1 MNESRSGQ
9 QYLETAPVGAVR
21 VTITGAAGEIGSS
34 LAAHLASRYQLRLLY
49 NRSVP
54 VIVADAVATARASGR
69 PVTIAGGHEVAVADV
84 TDFDQVMEAV
94 RGTDAIVHLAAV
106 PSVQAPWQ
114 AVLDANIQGCYT
126 VYEGALRTGVP
137 RVVFA
142 SSNHASGFYERDGIP
157 TGPDLP
163 PRPDGYYGVSKVF
176 GEALGRFYA
185 EGHGLAVICLRIG
198 SFQPRPRNKRHLST
212 WLSHRDLAQLVWRS
226 IETPVTYGVF
236 YGISGNTRRYWDISS
251 AMNVLGYTPDDDGE
265 AYAADFDWCVPAG

>member
-1 MNESRSGQ
+1 MSDASAAP
-9 QYLETAPVGAVR
+9 YLHAAPEGAKR

-34 LAAHLASRYQLRLLY
+34 MAAHLASRYKLRLVY

-54 VIVADAVATARASGR
+54 EIVADAVAEARASGK
-69 PVTIAGGHEVAVADV
+69 PVAIPGGHDVAVADV
-84 TDFDQVMEAV
+84 TDLDQVTEAV
-94 RGTDAIVHLAAV
+94 RGTDAILHLAAV
-106 PSVQAPWQ
+106 PSVHAPWQ

-126 VYEGALRTGVP
+126 AYEGALRAGVP

-163 PRPDGYYGVSKVF
+163 VRPDGYYGVSKVF

-198 SFQPRPRNKRHLST
+198 SFQPRPRDKRQLST
-212 WLSHRDLAQLVWRS
+212 WLSHRDMAQLAWRS

-251 AMNVLGYTPDDDGE
+251 AIEVLGYAPEDDGE
-265 AYAADFDWCVPAG
+265 TYAAEFDAPSA